1 VSEQSSDAGNEAAAE
16 NEEPLSA
23 EGDVAAEATGAAAPQ
38 AQGEGS
44 EGSGAAE
51 ASAVP
56 AEASATPS
64 DGAEAAVEETPAGWF
79 QDPNVPNQQRYWD
92 GSSWTDQ
99 TKEGAAGVST
109 TKRSADERKALLAQQ
124 IQSASARGL
133 RVESQS
139 EFQAVMVE
147 GQPVNHVLHAIITFF
162 TCGLWGIV
170 WIILAITG
178 GEKREMVV
186 VDEFGNVQ
194 LQKLG
199 KA

>member
-1 VSEQSSDAGNEAAAE
+1 VAEQSSEPDSDLEAK
-16 NEEPLSA
+16 
-23 EGDVAAEATGAAAPQ
+23 D
-38 AQGEGS
+38 GERS
-44 EGSGAAE
+44 NPE
-51 ASAVP
+51 ASETADEGIEASGSDADESSAPEPAVP
-56 AEASATPS
+56 ESGPADAEVTPAADAT
-64 DGAEAAVEETPAGWF
+64 VEGTPAGWF

-92 GSSWTDQ
+92 GSTWTDQ
-99 TKEGAAGVST
+99 TKPTEPGVST

-124 IQSASARGL
+124 IQSAAARGL

-139 EFQAVMVE
+139 DFQAVMVE
-147 GQPVNHVLHAIITFF
+147 GQPVNHVLHAIITIFS
-162 TCGLWGIV
+162 CGLWGIV

-178 GEKREMVV
+178 GEKREMIV

>member
-1 VSEQSSDAGNEAAAE
+1 MADQSSETGSGSSAANEDEQGSGANAAADE
-16 NEEPLSA
+16 
-23 EGDVAAEATGAAAPQ
+23 VAQSGGSGGEASDEVAAAAP
-38 AQGEGS
+38 E
-44 EGSGAAE
+44 
-51 ASAVP
+51 P
-56 AEASATPS
+56 AET
-64 DGAEAAVEETPAGWF
+64 EAHTTREESPTSEETPAGWF

-92 GSSWTDQ
+92 GSAWTDQ
-99 TKEGAAGVST
+99 TKAAEAGIST
-109 TKRSADERKALLAQQ
+109 TKRSSDERKALLAQQ
-124 IQSASARGL
+124 LQSASARGL
-133 RVESQS
+133 RIESQS

-147 GQPVNHVLHAIITFF
+147 GQPVNHVLHAIITIFS
-162 TCGLWGIV
+162 CGLWGIV

>member
-1 VSEQSSDAGNEAAAE
+1 MADQSSDDRAELTGKEANDEPQAEKAAASTDTE
-16 NEEPLSA
+16 SA
-23 EGDVAAEATGAAAPQ
+23 SEKAGTEDAGSPSV
-38 AQGEGS
+38 QGEPKTD
-44 EGSGAAE
+44 E
-51 ASAVP
+51 A
-56 AEASATPS
+56 
-64 DGAEAAVEETPAGWF
+64 PAGWF

-92 GSSWTDQ
+92 GSSWTEQ
-99 TKEGAAGVST
+99 TREAMTSIST
-109 TKRSADERKALLAQQ
+109 AKRSADERKALLAQQ
-124 IQSASARGL
+124 LQGTAARGF

-139 EFQAVMVE
+139 EFQAVVVE
-147 GQPVNHVLHAIITFF
+147 GQPVNHVLHAIITIFS
-162 TCGLWGIV
+162 CGIWAIV

>member
-1 VSEQSSDAGNEAAAE
+1 VAEQSS
-16 NEEPLSA
+16 EPDGGTSA
-23 EGDVAAEATGAAAPQ
+23 EGEKQEVSEATAGGGEADAPDSPGDSASDTLDPAAPES
-38 AQGEGS
+38 AGPN
-44 EGSGAAE
+44 ADD
-51 ASAVP
+51 ASDDSP
-56 AEASATPS
+56 T
-64 DGAEAAVEETPAGWF
+64 GQQTPAGWF

-92 GSSWTDQ
+92 GSAWTDQ
-99 TKEGAAGVST
+99 THPGEAGVST

-139 EFQAVMVE
+139 DFQAVMVE
-147 GQPVNHVLHAIITFF
+147 GQPVNHVLHAIVTLFS
-162 TCGLWGIV
+162 CGLWGIV

>member
-1 VSEQSSDAGNEAAAE
+1 VSDQSSDASNEPKAGSDEEQSADLSAKADESAEAENSTSEAGDGEVASPPTEAGGTSEAVAAA
-16 NEEPLSA
+16 
-23 EGDVAAEATGAAAPQ
+23 AATLGQE
-38 AQGEGS
+38 S
-44 EGSGAAE
+44 
-51 ASAVP
+51 
-56 AEASATPS
+56 
-64 DGAEAAVEETPAGWF
+64 PAGWF

-92 GSSWTDQ
+92 GSAWTDQ
-99 TKEGAAGVST
+99 RKEAAGGVST

-124 IQSASARGL
+124 LQSGVARGL
-133 RVESQS
+133 RIESQS
-139 EFQAVMVE
+139 DYQAVLVE
-147 GQPVNHVLHAIITFF
+147 GKPINHVLHAIITIFS
-162 TCGLWGIV
+162 CGLWGIV

>member
-1 VSEQSSDAGNEAAAE
+1 MSEQSSDAGKEAAGE
-16 NEEPLSA
+16 NEEPRSA
-23 EGDVAAEATGAAAPQ
+23 EGDAAAEAAGADAP
-38 AQGEGS
+38 QGEGS
-44 EGSGAAE
+44 QPAPEAAE
-51 ASAVP
+51 AP
-56 AEASATPS
+56 ATPS
-64 DGAEAAVEETPAGWF
+64 GGTDAAIEETPAGWF

-99 TKEGAAGVST
+99 TKEAAGGIST
-109 TKRSADERKALLAQQ
+109 TKRSADERRALLAQQ

-186 VDEFGNVQ
+186 VDEFGNLQ

>member
-16 NEEPLSA
+16 NEEPRSA
-23 EGDVAAEATGAAAPQ
+23 EGDAGAEAAGADAP
-38 AQGEGS
+38 QGEGS
-44 EGSGAAE
+44 QPAPETAE
-51 ASAVP
+51 APATP
-56 AEASATPS
+56 AEAPATPS
-64 DGAEAAVEETPAGWF
+64 DGPDAAVEETPAGWF

-170 WIILAITG
+170 WIILAVTG

-186 VDEFGNVQ
+186 VDEFGNLQ

>member
-1 VSEQSSDAGNEAAAE
+1 MADQSGNAGSDEAAE
-16 NEEPLSA
+16 KSE
-23 EGDVAAEATGAAAPQ
+23 DGAAKAV
-38 AQGEGS
+38 
-44 EGSGAAE
+44 
-51 ASAVP
+51 ASAGESTEGVP
-56 AEASATPS
+56 PVTPEITEGGEEAIPEKSSAGP
-64 DGAEAAVEETPAGWF
+64 ETPAGWF

-92 GSSWTDQ
+92 GKAWTDQ
-99 TKEGAAGVST
+99 TKTAEAGIST

-139 EFQAVMVE
+139 DFQAVMVE
-147 GQPVNHVLHAIITFF
+147 GKPVNHVLHAIITIFS
-162 TCGLWGIV
+162 CGLWGIV

-186 VDEFGNVQ
+186 VDEFGNLQ